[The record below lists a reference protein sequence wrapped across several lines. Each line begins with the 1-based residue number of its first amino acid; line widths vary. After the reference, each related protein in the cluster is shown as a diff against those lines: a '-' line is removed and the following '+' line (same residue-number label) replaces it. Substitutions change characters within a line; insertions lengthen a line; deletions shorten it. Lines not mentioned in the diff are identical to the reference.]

1 MNLNTNNLAIGN
13 FMMKVNFKTMIMGII
28 IATTFLVT
36 SNNANG
42 PATAFAQQPC
52 VDVVNVT
59 LSSFPKQTDDASSQ
73 VTLSPL
79 RSHYEGAAQ
88 INIPGIGS
96 GDVQVN
102 LERSND
108 QILVH
113 VPLTIIS
120 STGEISSIGEASFN
134 PSALQFCD
142 SGDTINSKAILS
154 GIGSGTVSI
163 TKVN

>member
-1 MNLNTNNLAIGN
+1 MDLLLLLHNPVL
-13 FMMKVNFKTMIMGII
+13 
-28 IATTFLVT
+28 T
-36 SNNANG
+36 S
-42 PATAFAQQPC
+42 
-52 VDVVNVT
+52 VHVT
-59 LSSFPKQTDDASSQ
+59 LSGFPKQTADASSQ

-79 RSHYEGAAQ
+79 RSHYEGVAK

-113 VPLTIIS
+113 VPLTIKS
-120 STGEISSIGEASFN
+120 STREISSIGEASFN

-142 SGDTINSKAILS
+142 SGDTINSKIIL
-154 GIGSGTVSI
+154 
-163 TKVN
+163 